1 MINSELSD
9 TSEPLIHSTY
19 GYGSQAL
26 INLMLT
32 GRAVSYVWDND
43 QDVGGLSKFNP
54 KIIMR
59 NMSKMYC
66 FQNYEE
72 STNKRK

>member
-1 MINSELSD
+1 MINTELSD

-43 QDVGGLSKFNP
+43 QDVGGLSKCSE
-54 KIIMR
+54 K
-59 NMSKMYC
+59 K
-66 FQNYEE
+66 
-72 STNKRK
+72 